1 MADWNGILNF
11 DMNDPKTAGLLNIGL
26 GILAGNTGRPGD
38 LGQGLLGGMQNYQQ
52 MMAQQQRQKML
63 DQQFKQEQE
72 LFQLKKAEYER
83 DAKKPIV
90 VGKSLLD
97 PNTYKPLYEATGAA
111 GGADPYFSPIATENG
126 LAWFDHRTGKLQLIN
141 NESGAPVVKSSDSP
155 AVRGAVKGAES
166 EAAANW
172 KPNTDIDGTI
182 TTDANVA
189 RMVNGLPTN
198 NFSTPY
204 PVTFGAPGTTAT
216 DVREGTTGE
225 IPLRNPGNPRPG
237 IRVPTKAEQAAAETE
252 AKIKAEDRAKTSTG
266 LGQAV
271 AQAEETLRLVDELV
285 GSADG
290 SVPRHPGFEAAVGM
304 SSKFDPRNYLAGTE
318 ATAFNTRLDQL
329 KGKQFLQAYE
339 SLKGSGQITEIEGKK
354 ATDAIARMNTATT
367 EEEFVTASRD
377 FQKTI
382 RGAVERAKAKV
393 GGQPSNNPVMPEVKA
408 LQLPAKPSSMTLKK
422 GTVYQTPRGNLRW
435 NGKAFEDL

>member
-1 MADWNGILNF
+1 MGLLDF
-11 DMNDPKTAGLLNIGL
+11 DMNDPKTAGLLNLGM

-38 LGQGLLGGMQNYQQ
+38 LGAGIMQGLSNYQQ
-52 MMAQQQRQKML
+52 MMSQQQRQKML
-63 DQQFKQEQE
+63 EQQFKQEHE
-72 LFQLKKAEYER
+72 LFQLKKSEAER

-111 GGADPYFSPIATENG
+111 GGADPYFSPIATEKG

-155 AVRGAVKGAES
+155 TVRGAVKSAES

-182 TTDANVA
+182 STDANVA
-189 RMVNGLPTN
+189 RLVNGLPTN

-216 DVREGTTGE
+216 DIRESTTGE

-252 AKIKAEDRAKTSTG
+252 AKIKAEDRAKASTG
-266 LGQAV
+266 LGQAIT
-271 AQAEETLRLVDELV
+271 QAEETLRLVDELV
-285 GSADG
+285 GSEDG
-290 SVPRHPGFEAAVGM
+290 SVARHPGFETAVGM
-304 SSKFDPRNYLAGTE
+304 SSKLDPRNYVAGTD

-329 KGKQFLQAYE
+329 KGRQFLQAFE
-339 SLKGSGQITEIEGKK
+339 SLKGGGQITEVEGKK

-367 EEEFVTASRD
+367 EKEFVTASRD
-377 FQKTI
+377 FQNTI

-393 GGQPSNNPVMPEVKA
+393 GGQATNQTTMPEVKA
-408 LQLPAKPSSMTLKK
+408 MQLPAKPSAMTLKK
-422 GTVYQTPRGNLRW
+422 GAVYQTPKGNLRW

>member
-1 MADWNGILNF
+1 MGLLDF

-26 GILAGNTGRPGD
+26 GILMGNTGRPGD
-38 LGQGLLGGMQNYQQ
+38 LGQGVMQGFGNYQN

-63 DQQFKQEQE
+63 EQQFKQDNE
-72 LFQLKKAEYER
+72 LFALKKAEAER
-83 DAKKPIV
+83 DARKPIV

-97 PNTYKPLYEATGAA
+97 PVTYKPLYEASGANS
-111 GGADPYFSPIATENG
+111 GADPYFSPIATENG
-126 LAWFDHRTGKLQLIN
+126 LAWFDHRTGKLQMID
-141 NESGAPVVKSSDSP
+141 SGDGKPVVKSADSP
-155 AVRGAVKGAES
+155 LVRGAVKGAES
-166 EAAANW
+166 QAAAEW
-172 KPNTDIDGTI
+172 KPNTDIDGVVS
-182 TTDANVA
+182 TDANVS

-216 DVREGTTGE
+216 DVREGTTGD
-225 IPLRNPGNPRPG
+225 IPLRNPGNPRVSG
-237 IRVPTKAEQAAAETE
+237 LKVPTAAELAAAKKDAE
-252 AKIKAEDRAKTSTG
+252 IKAEDRAKTQTG

-271 AQAEETLRLVDELV
+271 SQAEETLRLVDELV

-304 SSKFDPRNYLAGTE
+304 SSKLDPRNYLAGTD

-329 KGKQFLQAYE
+329 KGKQFLQAFE
-339 SLKGSGQITEIEGKK
+339 SLKGGGQITEVEGKK

-367 EEEFVTASRD
+367 EKEFVTAARD
-377 FQKTI
+377 FQNTI
-382 RGAVERAKAKV
+382 RGAVERAKTKA
-393 GGQPSNNPVMPEVKA
+393 GGQSGNVAQPSPVKA
-408 LQLPAKPSSMTLKK
+408 LALPAKPSAMTLKK
-422 GTVYQTPRGNLRW
+422 GTVYQTPKGNLRW